1 MADKIINIADLQRE
15 AKTYEPMLQTLPFST
30 LQEPLTALGINLVE
44 VKDKNIFIAFE
55 RKGGSSRPYVAGA
68 LDFGDAEAGKVKE
81 RELKVY
87 AAVLCLKDNVRNY
100 KDYTVITGQKPTD
113 NQAKEHPLGQTILT
127 EVVKT
132 MTEDTIDG
140 MFHMVR
146 NESDLSPMG
155 MADGFF
161 EQLQNDVDDGEI
173 SVAKGNQVNT
183 GAIVEPASA
192 SDTDAID
199 QVVEFVQA
207 SDPKLRKLC
216 NLMIDNQTLYYVLKA
231 LENKTINHQLIT
243 FQTLVDYLRSICL
256 APNLNVVTHSCLGT
270 GGKLML
276 TLPFNMDL
284 GLKTVTDLDFL
295 QVRALYEDPNEVQFW
310 GQFELGSRVRL
321 INKKAFQMNEQ
332 TNTAVPLSGDY
343 S

>member
-1 MADKIINIADLQRE
+1 MADKIISISDLQRE
-15 AKTYEPMLQTLPFST
+15 AKTYEATLQTLPFLT

-44 VKDKNIFIAFE
+44 VKDKNVFIAFE
-55 RKGGSSRPYVAGA
+55 RKGGSTRPYVAGA
-68 LDFGDAEAGKVKE
+68 LDFGSAEAGKVKE

-87 AAVLCLKDNVRNY
+87 PAILCMKDNVRNY
-100 KDYTVITGQKPTD
+100 KDYTVITGQASTD
-113 NQAKEHPLGQTILT
+113 NQAKEHPLRQTILR

-132 MTEDTIDG
+132 MAEDVIDG

-146 NESDLSPMG
+146 DESDLTPMG

-161 EQLQNDVDDGEI
+161 EQIATDVTAGDI
-173 SVAKGNQVNT
+173 SAAKGNLVTT
-183 GAIVEPASA
+183 GAISAPATT

-199 QVVEFVQA
+199 AVVDFIQA
-207 SDPKLRKLC
+207 ADPKLRKNC
-216 NLMIDNQTLYYVLKA
+216 NLMIDNQTLYYVIKA
-231 LENKTINHQLIT
+231 LENKTINHQLVT

-256 APNLNVVTHSCLGT
+256 APNLNVVSQPCLGD
-270 GGKLML
+270 GGKLILSM
-276 TLPFNMDL
+276 PGNFDL

-310 GQFELGSRVRL
+310 GQFEIGSRVRFTH
-321 INKKAFQMNEQ
+321 KKAFQTNENS
-332 TNTAVPLSGDY
+332 NTAVVLSGDY